1 MAEIRNSEAY
11 YHVVLERIPPRAEPP
26 FEDRAMQERV
36 WGRQWGVGDDV
47 GRLRLVALHRP
58 GAEMA
63 TIDPDKYDESIEALI
78 DDREQWY

>member
-1 MAEIRNSEAY
+1 MTVPPEGQIRTSEAY

-26 FEDRAMQERV
+26 FEDAAMQERV

-58 GAEMA
+58 GDEMR
-63 TIDPDKYDESIEALI
+63 TIDSETSTT
-78 DDREQWY
+78 RRSRR